1 MTTDEA
7 RDGFS
12 CERIVTGG
20 KRYVNAKKEEEY
32 GEDEPLASVDCRTKD
47 CLGHPCVTKVKFQGR
62 CGACWAFAAA
72 GAVESLNVIKGTSV
86 PMDLSPQELV
96 VQGMEG
102 NLSGPQHSPRPVH
115 RRLRAGAVLPQRPT
129 DVRLQ

>member
-1 MTTDEA
+1 
-7 RDGFS
+7 
-12 CERIVTGG
+12 
-20 KRYVNAKKEEEY
+20 
-32 GEDEPLASVDCRTKD
+32 
-47 CLGHPCVTKVKFQGR
+47 VTKVKFQGR

-72 GAVESLNVIKGTSV
+72 GAVESLNAIKGTSV

-115 RRLRAGAVLPQRPT
+115 RRRLRAGAVLPQRPT
-129 DVRLQ
+129 DVCSESPAGGGRHRRQRSIVRPLPWRRVPRALWPLS